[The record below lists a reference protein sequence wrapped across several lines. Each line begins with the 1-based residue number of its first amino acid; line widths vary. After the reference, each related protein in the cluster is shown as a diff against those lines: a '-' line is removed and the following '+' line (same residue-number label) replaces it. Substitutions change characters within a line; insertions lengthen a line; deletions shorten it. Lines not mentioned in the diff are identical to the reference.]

1 MEKDGQ
7 VMPLSLHTYIS
18 IDNNSEK
25 KDMQLWDAT
34 SCYDLQDIAIFS
46 TTISDIF
53 FGIKREKNIYYMYE
67 SREVPPDAPISF
79 LKNEYESISW
89 MSLREIDSSLNF
101 FLIDRN
107 LMDYN
112 FRFIY
117 HCMNFFLV
125 ERSSDQIRLVV
136 GNSC

>member
-101 FLIDRN
+101 FDRQKFN
-107 LMDYN
+107 GL
-112 FRFIY
+112 
-117 HCMNFFLV
+117 
-125 ERSSDQIRLVV
+125 
-136 GNSC
+136 